1 MDEENIVSVTENG
14 SYRARLELDRYPFN
28 PRKDYDHIAHVITPT
43 GQCYID
49 VDEDGGPLQ
58 GAWDTVAHRDDAVEI
73 FTRYA
78 RIVHGAT
85 VVADRPDKGAWS
97 LWYVMPERVKEI
109 SISPEEVI
117 ALEIQEY
124 RNWESGEV
132 YACVIEERVTWQR
145 ADAEDDESME
155 TWERVDSCCGLNGAD
170 YAKSYA
176 LEQLK
181 NWG

>member
-1 MDEENIVSVTENG
+1 MDQEYVVGTTEDG
-14 SYRARLELDRYPFN
+14 KFRARLELDSYPVN
-28 PRKDYDHIAHVITPT
+28 PRKDYDHIAHVITPA
-43 GQCYID
+43 GQCD

-58 GAWDTVAHRDDAVEI
+58 GAWDTVAHRDDAIEV

-78 RIVHGAT
+78 RIVHGVT
-85 VVADRPDKGAWS
+85 VVEDRPVEGAWS
-97 LWYVMPERVKEI
+97 LWYVMPEQMKDI

-124 RNWESGEV
+124 RNWAEGEV

-155 TWERVDSCCGLNGAD
+155 TWEQIDSCGGLNGAD

-176 LEQLK
+176 MEQLK